1 MIGLILAAGAG
12 RRLKPYTDT
21 LPKALIPVAEDTS
34 VMDVILKNFREVG
47 LKDVA
52 IVVGYAAK
60 EVEARKQKFEEK
72 YGLNL
77 ELIFNDKAEIWNNAY
92 SLWCARDLLTQP
104 VLLSNGDTVH
114 PVDVEKILLA
124 NRNDSIT
131 LAIDNVKKLAEEEMK
146 VTTDCAGNLA
156 RINKALNPTEAFGEY
171 IGVTML
177 EPAVK
182 EALTLSL
189 EAIWKTDTTLYY
201 EDGYQ
206 EFVDRGGKIYLQ
218 PIGELSWVEVDNHDD
233 LEKARKIAC
242 HYK

>member
-12 RRLKPYTDT
+12 RRLQPYTDT
-21 LPKALIPVAEDTS
+21 LPKALIPVAEETS
-34 VMDVILKNFREVG
+34 VMDVILKNFSQVG
-47 LKDVA
+47 IKDVA
-52 IVVGYAAK
+52 VVVGYAAQ
-60 EVEARKQKFEEK
+60 EVEKRKKSFEEK
-72 YGLNL
+72 YQINL

-92 SLWCARDLLTQP
+92 SLWCARDLFTQP

-114 PVDVEKILLA
+114 PVEVEKILLA

-156 RINKALNPTEAFGEY
+156 RINKLLNPLEAYGEY
-171 IGVTML
+171 IGVTMI
-177 EPAVK
+177 EPAAK
-182 EALTLSL
+182 DALALSL
-189 EAIWKTDTTLYY
+189 EATWKSDTTLYY

-206 EFVDRGGKIYLQ
+206 EFVDRGGKVYLQ
-218 PIGELSWVEVDNHDD
+218 PIGDLPWVEVDNHED

-242 HYK
+242 HYV

>member
-21 LPKALIPVAEDTS
+21 LPKALIPVAENTS
-34 VMDVILKNFREVG
+34 VMDVILNNFSQVG
-47 LKDVA
+47 LKEVA
-52 IVVGYAAK
+52 VVVGYAAK
-60 EVEARKQKFEEK
+60 EVENRKKSFEEK
-72 YGLNL
+72 YNLNL

-92 SLWCARDLLTQP
+92 SLWCARDLFTQP
-104 VLLSNGDTVH
+104 VILSNGDTVH

-124 NRNDSIT
+124 NRNESIT

-146 VTTDCAGNLA
+146 VTTDGAGNLA
-156 RINKALNPTEAFGEY
+156 RINKLLNPEEAFGEY
-171 IGVTML
+171 IGVTMI
-177 EPAVK
+177 EPAAK
-182 EALTLSL
+182 DALALSL
-189 EAIWKTDTTLYY
+189 EATWKQDTTLYY

-206 EFVDRGGKIYLQ
+206 EYVDRGGKVYLQ
-218 PIGELSWVEVDNHDD
+218 PIGDLSWVEVDNHDD

>member
-21 LPKALIPVAEDTS
+21 LPKALIPVADDTS
-34 VMDVILKNFREVG
+34 VLDVILNNFSSVG
-47 LKDVA
+47 LTDVA

-60 EVEARKQKFEEK
+60 EVEKRKQEMQERH
-72 YGLNL
+72 GVNL

-92 SLWCARDLLTQP
+92 SLWCAKDLFSQT

-114 PVDVEKILLA
+114 PVDVENILLA
-124 NRNDSIT
+124 NRNESIT
-131 LAIDNVKKLAEEEMK
+131 LAIDSVKKLAEEEMK
-146 VTTDCAGNLA
+146 VTVDCAGNLA
-156 RINKALNPTEAFGEY
+156 RINKMLDPQEAFGEY
-171 IGVTML
+171 IGVTMI
-177 EPAVK
+177 EPAAK

-189 EAIWKTDTTLYY
+189 EATWKSDTTLYY

-206 EFVDRGGKIYLQ
+206 EFADRGGKIYLQ
-218 PIGELSWVEVDNHDD
+218 PIGDLSWVEVDNHED

>member
-34 VMDVILKNFREVG
+34 VMDVILKNFSSNG
-47 LKDVA
+47 LKEVA
-52 IVVGYAAK
+52 VVVGYRAK
-60 EVEARKQKFEEK
+60 EVEDRKAQMEERHGVK
-72 YGLNL
+72 L

-92 SLWCARDLLTQP
+92 SLWCAKELFTQP

-156 RINKALNPTEAFGEY
+156 RINKMLNPLDSFGEY
-171 IGVTML
+171 IGVTL
-177 EPAVK
+177 IEPAVK
-182 EALTLSL
+182 EALSLAL
-189 EAIWKTDTTLYY
+189 EATWKFDTTLYY

-206 EFVDRGGKIYLQ
+206 EFVDRGGKVYLQ
-218 PIGELSWVEVDNHDD
+218 PIGDLSWVEVDNGAD

-242 HYK
+242 QYQ

>member
-34 VMDVILKNFREVG
+34 VMDVILKNFSSSG
-47 LKDVA
+47 LKEIAV
-52 IVVGYAAK
+52 VVGYRAK
-60 EVEARKQKFEEK
+60 EVENRKSQMEERHGVK
-72 YGLNL
+72 L

-92 SLWCARDLLTQP
+92 SLWCAKELLTQP

-114 PVDVEKILLA
+114 PVDVEKILLS

-156 RINKALNPTEAFGEY
+156 RINKMLNPLESFGEY
-171 IGVTML
+171 IGVTL
-177 EPAVK
+177 IE
-182 EALTLSL
+182 
-189 EAIWKTDTTLYY
+189 
-201 EDGYQ
+201 G
-206 EFVDRGGKIYLQ
+206 R
-218 PIGELSWVEVDNHDD
+218 
-233 LEKARKIAC
+233 
-242 HYK
+242 

>member
-34 VMDVILKNFREVG
+34 VMDVILKNFSQVG
-47 LKDVA
+47 LKEVA
-52 IVVGYAAK
+52 VVVGYAAQ
-60 EVEARKQKFEEK
+60 EVEKRKKTFEEK
-72 YGLNL
+72 YNLNL
-77 ELIFNDKAEIWNNAY
+77 ELIFNEKAEIWNNAY
-92 SLWCARDLLTQP
+92 SLWCARDLFTQP

-114 PVDVEKILLA
+114 PIDVEKILLA

-131 LAIDNVKKLAEEEMK
+131 LAIDNVKNLAEEEMK

-156 RINKALNPTEAFGEY
+156 RINKLLNPQEAFGEY
-171 IGVTML
+171 IGVTMI
-177 EPAVK
+177 EPAAK
-182 EALTLSL
+182 DALALSL
-189 EAIWKTDTTLYY
+189 EATWKNDTTLYY

-206 EFVDRGGKIYLQ
+206 EYVDRGGKIYLQ
-218 PIGELSWVEVDNHDD
+218 PIGDLSWVEVDNHED

>member
-21 LPKALIPVAEDTS
+21 LPKALIPVAENTS
-34 VMDVILKNFREVG
+34 VMDVILNNFSQVG
-47 LKDVA
+47 LKEVA
-52 IVVGYAAK
+52 VVVGYAAK
-60 EVEARKQKFEEK
+60 EVENRKKSFEEK
-72 YGLNL
+72 YNLNL

-92 SLWCARDLLTQP
+92 SLWCARDLFTQP
-104 VLLSNGDTVH
+104 VILSNGDTVH

-124 NRNDSIT
+124 NRNESIT

-156 RINKALNPTEAFGEY
+156 RINKLLNPEEAFGEY
-171 IGVTML
+171 IGVTMI
-177 EPAVK
+177 EPAAK
-182 EALTLSL
+182 DALALSL
-189 EAIWKTDTTLYY
+189 EATWKQDTTLYY

-206 EFVDRGGKIYLQ
+206 EYVDRGGKVYLQ
-218 PIGELSWVEVDNHDD
+218 PIGDLSWVEVDNHDD

>member
-34 VMDVILKNFREVG
+34 VMDVILKNFSSSG
-47 LKDVA
+47 LKEVA
-52 IVVGYAAK
+52 VVVGYRAK
-60 EVEARKQKFEEK
+60 EVENRKSQMEERHGVK
-72 YGLNL
+72 L

-92 SLWCARDLLTQP
+92 SLWCAKELFTQS

-156 RINKALNPTEAFGEY
+156 RINKMLNPLDSFGEY
-171 IGVTML
+171 IGVTL
-177 EPAVK
+177 IEPAVK
-182 EALTLSL
+182 EALSLAL
-189 EAIWKTDTTLYY
+189 EATWKFDTTLYY

-206 EFVDRGGKIYLQ
+206 EFVDRGGKVYLQ
-218 PIGELSWVEVDNHDD
+218 PIGDLSWVEVDNGAD

-242 HYK
+242 HYQ

>member
-34 VMDVILKNFREVG
+34 VMDVILKNFSQVG
-47 LKDVA
+47 LKEVA
-52 IVVGYAAK
+52 VVVGYAAK
-60 EVEARKQKFEEK
+60 EVEKRKKAFEEK
-72 YGLNL
+72 YDLSM

-92 SLWCARDLLTQP
+92 SLWCARDLFTQS

-124 NRNDSIT
+124 NRNESIT

-156 RINKALNPTEAFGEY
+156 RINKLLNPEEAYGEY
-171 IGVTML
+171 IGVTMI
-177 EPAVK
+177 EPAAK
-182 EALTLSL
+182 DALALSL
-189 EAIWKTDTTLYY
+189 EATWKQDTTLYY

-206 EFVDRGGKIYLQ
+206 EYVDRGGKVYLQ
-218 PIGELSWVEVDNHDD
+218 PIGDLSWVEVDNHDD

>member
-34 VMDVILKNFREVG
+34 VMDVILKNFSSSG
-47 LKDVA
+47 LKEIAV
-52 IVVGYAAK
+52 VVGYRAK
-60 EVEARKQKFEEK
+60 EVENRKSQMEERHGVK
-72 YGLNL
+72 L

-92 SLWCARDLLTQP
+92 SLWCAKELFTQP

-156 RINKALNPTEAFGEY
+156 RINKMLNPLDSFGEY
-171 IGVTML
+171 IGVTL
-177 EPAVK
+177 IEPAVK
-182 EALTLSL
+182 EALSLAL
-189 EAIWKTDTTLYY
+189 EATWKFDTTLYY

-206 EFVDRGGKIYLQ
+206 EFVDRGGKVYLQ
-218 PIGELSWVEVDNHDD
+218 PIGDLSWVEVDNGAD

-242 HYK
+242 HYQ

>member
-1 MIGLILAAGAG
+1 LIGLILAAGAG

-34 VMDVILKNFREVG
+34 VMDVILKNFSQVG
-47 LKDVA
+47 LKEVA
-52 IVVGYAAK
+52 VVVGYAAQ
-60 EVEARKQKFEEK
+60 EVEKRKKTFEEK
-72 YGLNL
+72 YNLNL
-77 ELIFNDKAEIWNNAY
+77 ELIFNEKAEIWNNAY
-92 SLWCARDLLTQP
+92 SLWCARDLFTQP

-114 PVDVEKILLA
+114 PIDVEKILLA

-131 LAIDNVKKLAEEEMK
+131 LAIDNVKNLAEEEMK

-156 RINKALNPTEAFGEY
+156 RINKLLNPQEAFGEY
-171 IGVTML
+171 IGVTMI
-177 EPAVK
+177 EPAAK
-182 EALTLSL
+182 DALALSL
-189 EAIWKTDTTLYY
+189 EATWKNDTTLYY

-206 EFVDRGGKIYLQ
+206 EYVDRGGKIYLQ
-218 PIGELSWVEVDNHDD
+218 PIGDLSWVEVDNHED

>member
-21 LPKALIPVAEDTS
+21 LPKALIPVAENTS
-34 VMDVILKNFREVG
+34 VMDVILNNFSQVG
-47 LKDVA
+47 LKEVA
-52 IVVGYAAK
+52 VVVGYAAK
-60 EVEARKQKFEEK
+60 EVENRKKSFEEK
-72 YGLNL
+72 YNLNL

-92 SLWCARDLLTQP
+92 SLWCARDLFTQS
-104 VLLSNGDTVH
+104 VILSNGDTVH

-124 NRNDSIT
+124 NRNESIT

-156 RINKALNPTEAFGEY
+156 RINKLLNPEEAFGEY
-171 IGVTML
+171 IGVTMI
-177 EPAVK
+177 EPAAK
-182 EALTLSL
+182 DALALSL
-189 EAIWKTDTTLYY
+189 EATWKQDTTLYY

-206 EFVDRGGKIYLQ
+206 EYVDRGGKVYLQ
-218 PIGELSWVEVDNHDD
+218 PIGDLSWVEVDNHDD

>member
-12 RRLKPYTDT
+12 RRLQPYTDT
-21 LPKALIPVAEDTS
+21 LPKALIPVAEETS
-34 VMDVILKNFREVG
+34 VMDVILKNFAQVG
-47 LKDVA
+47 IKDVA
-52 IVVGYAAK
+52 VVVGYAAQ
-60 EVEARKQKFEEK
+60 EVEKRKKSFEEK
-72 YGLNL
+72 YQINL

-92 SLWCARDLLTQP
+92 SLWCARDLFTQP

-114 PVDVEKILLA
+114 PVEVEKILLA

-156 RINKALNPTEAFGEY
+156 RINKLLNPLESYGEY
-171 IGVTML
+171 IGVTMI
-177 EPAVK
+177 EPAAK
-182 EALTLSL
+182 DALALSL
-189 EAIWKTDTTLYY
+189 EATWKSDTTLYY

-206 EFVDRGGKIYLQ
+206 EFVDRGGKVYLQ
-218 PIGELSWVEVDNHDD
+218 PIGDLPWVEVDNHED

-242 HYK
+242 HYV

>member
-21 LPKALIPVAEDTS
+21 LPKALIPVADDRS
-34 VMDVILKNFREVG
+34 VMDVILNNFSRVG
-47 LKDVA
+47 ITHVA
-52 IVVGYAAK
+52 VVVGYAAQ
-60 EVEARKQKFEEK
+60 EVEKRKKTFEEK
-72 YGLNL
+72 YNLNL
-77 ELIFNDKAEIWNNAY
+77 DLIFNDKAEIWNNAY
-92 SLWCARDLLTQP
+92 SLWCARDLFSQP

-114 PVDVEKILLA
+114 PIAVEEILLA

-156 RINKALNPTEAFGEY
+156 RINKMLDPVEAFGEY
-171 IGVTML
+171 IGVTMI
-177 EPAVK
+177 EPAAK
-182 EALTLSL
+182 DALSISL
-189 EAIWKTDTTLYY
+189 EATWKADTTLYY

-206 EFVDRGGKIYLQ
+206 EFVDRGNKIYLQ
-218 PIGELSWVEVDNHDD
+218 PIGEQSWVEVDNHED

>member
-21 LPKALIPVAEDTS
+21 LPKALIPVAENTS
-34 VMDVILKNFREVG
+34 VMDVILNNFSQVG
-47 LKDVA
+47 LKEVA
-52 IVVGYAAK
+52 VVVGYAAK
-60 EVEARKQKFEEK
+60 EVENRKKSFEEK
-72 YGLNL
+72 YNLNL

-92 SLWCARDLLTQP
+92 SLWCARDLFTQP
-104 VLLSNGDTVH
+104 VILSNGDTVH

-124 NRNDSIT
+124 NRNESIT

-156 RINKALNPTEAFGEY
+156 RINKLLNPEEAYGEY
-171 IGVTML
+171 IGVTMI
-177 EPAVK
+177 EPAAK
-182 EALTLSL
+182 DALALSL
-189 EAIWKTDTTLYY
+189 EATWKQDTTLYY

-206 EFVDRGGKIYLQ
+206 EYVDRGGKVYLQ
-218 PIGELSWVEVDNHDD
+218 PIGDLSWVEVDNHDD